1 MRCAWAETSDEMRKY
16 HDTEWGTPQKNDLIL
31 FEYILMDSFQAGLSW
46 ATILHKRKS
55 FQKAFSNFDPKCI
68 ATYGTR
74 EISALV
80 NNKDIVRH
88 RGKIEATIGN
98 AKVFLAIQKEF
109 GSFSSYLWKWV
120 GGTPM
125 QNKWR
130 KQEEVP
136 ANTKLSDAISKDLK
150 TRGFQFF
157 GSTICYAFLQ
167 GSGVVNDHVT
177 SCFRRRNL
185 IKWGIVKNAKIV

>member
-1 MRCAWAETSDEMRKY
+1 MRCDWAETSDEMREY

-31 FEYILMDSFQAGLSW
+31 FEYILLDSFQAGLSW

-55 FQKAFSNFDPKCI
+55 FQKAFSNFDPKRI
-68 ATYGTR
+68 AKYGTK
-74 EISALV
+74 EITALV

-88 RGKIEATIGN
+88 KGKIEATIGN
-98 AKVFLAIQKEF
+98 AKIFLAIQKEY
-109 GSFSSYLWKWV
+109 GSFSSYLWRWV
-120 GGTPM
+120 SGTPV
-125 QNKWR
+125 QSKWR

-136 ANTKLSDAISKDLK
+136 TNTKLSDAISKDLK
-150 TRGFQFF
+150 ARGFRFF

-177 SCFRRRNL
+177 TCFRYASL
-185 IKWGIVKNAKIV
+185 PQKGIAKI

>member
-1 MRCAWAETSDEMRKY
+1 MRCAWAETSDEMREY

-31 FEYILMDSFQAGLSW
+31 FEYILLDSFQAGLSW

-55 FQKAFSNFDPKCI
+55 FQKAFSNFDPNRI
-68 ATYGTR
+68 ATYDTK
-74 EISALV
+74 EITALI

-98 AKVFLAIQKEF
+98 AKVFLAIQKEC

-120 GGTPM
+120 GGTPI
-125 QNKWR
+125 QNKWK

-150 TRGFQFF
+150 ARGFRFF

-177 SCFRRRNL
+177 TCHRYANL
-185 IKWGIVKNAKIV
+185 LEKGVAKIYK